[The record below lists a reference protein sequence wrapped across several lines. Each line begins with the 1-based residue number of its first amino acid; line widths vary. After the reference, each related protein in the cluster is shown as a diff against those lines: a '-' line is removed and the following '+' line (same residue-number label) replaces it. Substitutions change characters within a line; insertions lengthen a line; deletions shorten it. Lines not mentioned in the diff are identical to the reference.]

1 MKIAYPNE
9 GVSPRVSMRGPKP
22 EPKQNP
28 RHRHRKS
35 ALNYHLLPPQH
46 TAPRAPGRSQPLPK
60 IHYNWSWCVG
70 QLPGPLTAHHWSMQA
85 CLSLVKLNWLLRRKN
100 VRYGTCKGTPSAPT
114 PPPPQTPQST

>member
-1 MKIAYPNE
+1 MQIAYPNE

-35 ALNYHLLPPQH
+35 ALNYHPLPPQH

-60 IHYNWSWCVG
+60 STTTGAGVWDS
-70 QLPGPLTAHHWSMQA
+70 
-85 CLSLVKLNWLLRRKN
+85 SLD
-100 VRYGTCKGTPSAPT
+100 P
-114 PPPPQTPQST
+114 